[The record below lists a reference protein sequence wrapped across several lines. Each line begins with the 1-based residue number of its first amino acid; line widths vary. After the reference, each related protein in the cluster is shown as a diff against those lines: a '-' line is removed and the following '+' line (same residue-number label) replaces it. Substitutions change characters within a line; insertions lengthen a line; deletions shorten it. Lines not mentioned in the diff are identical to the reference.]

1 MIECEF
7 SVLSIGQGLVID
19 GANCQDRFVFL
30 DAAAIF
36 QEVIIV
42 IPNATF
48 NGIVVPP
55 NDFGGIATSL
65 SRTMYFLDEGQHQ
78 FIFRYELAGNTATCD
93 FTITVGGLYQV
104 YFTVQG
110 YLIEDDTIS
119 IGPGKHPH
127 HYYNIVQNWP
137 LLRLYFV
144 GRWFSFVIRPT
155 FIYFQWSNQQ
165 GQEPPISQMSCPP
178 LPK

>member
-1 MIECEF
+1 MIECVF

-30 DAAAIF
+30 DSPVRF

-42 IPNATF
+42 IPTATF

-110 YLIEDDTIS
+110 
-119 IGPGKHPH
+119 
-127 HYYNIVQNWP
+127 
-137 LLRLYFV
+137 
-144 GRWFSFVIRPT
+144 
-155 FIYFQWSNQQ
+155 
-165 GQEPPISQMSCPP
+165 
-178 LPK
+178 